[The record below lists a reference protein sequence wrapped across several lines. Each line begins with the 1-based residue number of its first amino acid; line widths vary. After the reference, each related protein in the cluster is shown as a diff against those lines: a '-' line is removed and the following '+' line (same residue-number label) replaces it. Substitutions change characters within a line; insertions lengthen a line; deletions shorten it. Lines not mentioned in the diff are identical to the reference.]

1 VNFPRRLANAVS
13 ELGSAGRID
22 PAQLTIP
29 SSARRL
35 CEILEKDIRM
45 KAKRRAVFLLLV
57 FGSLLLLAATWNL
70 PEDEWKR
77 VGP

>member
-1 VNFPRRLANAVS
+1 
-13 ELGSAGRID
+13 
-22 PAQLTIP
+22 
-29 SSARRL
+29 
-35 CEILEKDIRM
+35 M

-70 PEDEWKR
+70 PEDDWKR